1 MDEGIIGIDDLKDFS
16 EVVQSEEAKTD
27 VLIRMGTKD
36 DVLEETNGTEGTKE
50 PIDTV
55 GYTEEEFQKE
65 FQEDVYD
72 PAELYDEDSRVAIQ
86 CSVTERQEV
95 TADEMADT
103 ISSSQAFNPKNKKFF
118 VVRAKLDQEDPRTI
132 DIDIQETCL
141 IVFSH
146 RYKMRCYF
154 PKPVDVNSLKSSYLK
169 ENDSM
174 EIVIRQQ

>member
-1 MDEGIIGIDDLKDFS
+1 M
-16 EVVQSEEAKTD
+16 VQSEEAKSD

-36 DVLEETNGTEGTKE
+36 DVLEDTNGTEGTKE

-72 PAELYDEDSRVAIQ
+72 PAELYHEDSRVAIQ

-103 ISSSQAFNPKNKKFF
+103 ISSSQAFNPKNKKF
-118 VVRAKLDQEDPRTI
+118 LWSE
-132 DIDIQETCL
+132 L
-141 IVFSH
+141 
-146 RYKMRCYF
+146 
-154 PKPVDVNSLKSSYLK
+154 N
-169 ENDSM
+169 
-174 EIVIRQQ
+174 

>member
-16 EVVQSEEAKTD
+16 EVVSSEEAKTD
-27 VLIRMGTKD
+27 VMIRMGTTD
-36 DVLEETNGTEGTKE
+36 DVLEKQDAKGTNE
-50 PIDTV
+50 PVDTI

-72 PAELYDEDSRVAIQ
+72 PAELFDEDSRVAIQ
-86 CSVTERQEV
+86 CSITERQEV

-103 ISSSQAFNPKNKKFF
+103 ISSSEAFNPIKKYF

-141 IVFSH
+141 VVFSH
-146 RYKMRCYF
+146 RYKLRCYF

-169 ENDSM
+169 ENDTM
-174 EIVIRQQ
+174 EIIIRQQ

>member
-16 EVVQSEEAKTD
+16 EVVSSEEAKTD
-27 VLIRMGTKD
+27 VMIRMGTTD
-36 DVLEETNGTEGTKE
+36 DVLEKQDAQGTNE
-50 PIDTV
+50 PVDTI

-72 PAELYDEDSRVAIQ
+72 PAELFDEDSRVAIQ
-86 CSVTERQEV
+86 CSITERQEV

-103 ISSSQAFNPKNKKFF
+103 ISSSEAFNPIKKYF

-146 RYKMRCYF
+146 RYKLRCYF
-154 PKPVDVNSLKSSYLK
+154 PKPVDTNSLKSSYLK
-169 ENDSM
+169 ENDTM
-174 EIVIRQQ
+174 EVIIRQQ